1 MIEKYTKR
9 PVTIEAVQLLN
20 DNDSIIE
27 CIEFVF
33 QIGMETC
40 MFGQMATIDNVKRSD
55 GFEIPTLEG
64 KMKASFGDYII
75 KGIEGE
81 FYPCKEE
88 IFNKSYIKVEQE

>member
-1 MIEKYTKR
+1 MAEKYIKK

-20 DNDSIIE
+20 NDESIIE

-33 QIGMETC
+33 EIGMETSI
-40 MFGQMATIDNVKRSD
+40 FGQIATIDNVKVNG

-64 KMKASFGDYII
+64 NMKASFGDYII
-75 KGIEGE
+75 KGVEGE

-88 IFNKSYIKVEQE
+88 IFNKTYSKAE

>member
-1 MIEKYTKR
+1 MAEKYTKK

-20 DNDSIIE
+20 NDKSIIE

-33 QIGMETC
+33 ENGMETSI
-40 MFGQMATIDNVKRSD
+40 FGQTATIDNVKANG

-64 KMKASFGDYII
+64 NMKASFGDYII
-75 KGIEGE
+75 KGVEGE

-88 IFNKSYIKVEQE
+88 IFNKTYNKAE